1 MLMVEVTGDV
11 LLVGTGDRVLE
22 RLCSRAVV
30 KMPDREDYDQVL
42 EVDEGAI
49 CYN

>member
-1 MLMVEVTGDV
+1 MFFWWGLAIGFWSGFVAG
-11 LLVGTGDRVLE
+11 LYY
-22 RLCSRAVV
+22 V
-30 KMPDREDYDQVL
+30 KPPDREDYDQVL